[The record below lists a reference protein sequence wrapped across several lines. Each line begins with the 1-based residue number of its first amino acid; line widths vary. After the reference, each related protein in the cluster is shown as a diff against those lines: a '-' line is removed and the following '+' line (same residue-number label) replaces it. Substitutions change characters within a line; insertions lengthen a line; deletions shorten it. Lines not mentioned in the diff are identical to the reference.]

1 MCCEA
6 EGAVTS
12 VNWVQVGNGNG
23 AYDKSQT
30 YNYVGQGCGSFE
42 KEEVVTYYGWKFKGC
57 CMGVSALAVLLA
69 LIYIYLTWPVETT
82 TTTTTTPYVPPWT
95 PPPTP
100 APTPAPVVT
109 TSAPYDCN
117 AGFANWQAGWAD
129 GKKAWCCTHAGR
141 GCPPGTPAPPNECQ
155 IGGVA
160 TWTPEKRAM
169 CCQKYGNGCA
179 TPAPPPAPVP
189 VPVPVAM
196 PYDCNAGFANWQAG
210 WSVPKKAWCCA
221 HTGRGCQTGGGCATA
236 APMPVVPVPVPVAT
250 SAPYDCN
257 AGFANW
263 QAGWSVGKK
272 AWCCQN
278 TGRGCETA
286 AGGCA

>member
-12 VNWVQVGNGNG
+12 VNWVKVGDGHG
-23 AYDKSQT
+23 AYDKNQT
-30 YNYVGQGCGSFE
+30 YNYVGEGCGAYC
-42 KEEVVTYYGWKFKGC
+42 KEEVVTYYGWKFRGC
-57 CMGVSALAVLLA
+57 CMAVSGLALLLA
-69 LIYIYLTWPVETT
+69 LIYLYLTWPVETT
-82 TTTTTTPYVPPWT
+82 TTTTTTTATPWT

-100 APTPAPVVT
+100 APTPAPVIITTPQPT
-109 TSAPYDCN
+109 TSLPYDCN
-117 AGFANWQAGWAD
+117 AGFANWAMGWSQP
-129 GKKAWCCTHAGR
+129 KKAWCCSHTGKA
-141 GCPPGTPAPPNECQ
+141 CPSGTPAPPNECQ

-160 TWTPEKRAM
+160 TWSPEKRAM

-179 TPAPPPAPVP
+179 TPAPPPAPAP
-189 VPVPVAM
+189 V
-196 PYDCNAGFANWQAG
+196 YDCNAGFANWQAG
-210 WSVPKKAWCCA
+210 WSVPKKAWCCT
-221 HTGRGCQTGGGCATA
+221 HSGRGCQTGGGCETTMPPPPPPP
-236 APMPVVPVPVPVAT
+236 PMT

-263 QAGWSVGKK
+263 KAGWSVAKK
-272 AWCCQN
+272 AWCCTH